1 MRTIKQYPH
10 YLHEEDA
17 LGVKTYVCRCREE
30 TFGFDPAATSQTVL
44 FGKHSSL
51 IQIPYGERKI
61 AVDTKVYVS
70 NDEAGL
76 NIRVSGFVIK
86 YDEGQLH
93 NRLWI

>member
-1 MRTIKQYPH
+1 MKRIEQYPH

-17 LGVKTYVCRCREE
+17 MGVMSYVCRCREE
-30 TFGFDPAATSQTVL
+30 TYGFDPAATTQTVL

-61 AVDTKVYVS
+61 AVDVMIVVT
-70 NDEAGL
+70 NDEAGTDE
-76 NIRVSGFVIK
+76 RVRGNVIK
-86 YDEGQLH
+86 YDEGQMH

>member
-1 MRTIKQYPH
+1 MRRIEKYPH
-10 YLHEEDA
+10 YLFEGDA
-17 LGVKTYVCRCREE
+17 MGVMSYVCRCREE
-30 TFGFDPAATSQTVL
+30 TFGFDPAATTQTVL

-61 AVDTKVYVS
+61 AVDTMIVVT
-70 NDEAGL
+70 NDEAGTDE
-76 NIRVSGFVIK
+76 RVRGNVIK